1 MTQKRFLQWQ
11 GTSLKDLREFPNE
24 VEDLMGAAL
33 LDAQYGDTHPD
44 AELMRGEF
52 SGVYA
57 IHADDASGTY
67 RVMYIAKLKHAVY
80 VLHAFHKKSPH
91 GVEMP
96 QKDRHLLLQRL
107 RDARNEDAKRDQYQ

>member
-1 MTQKRFLQWQ
+1 
-11 GTSLKDLREFPNE
+11 
-24 VEDLMGAAL
+24 MGAAL

-96 QKDRHLLLQRL
+96 QKDRHVLLQRL
-107 RDARNEDAKRDQYQ
+107 RDARNEDARRDQYQR